1 MSARAVFLDK
11 DGTLVEDVP
20 MNVDPDRMRV
30 RAGAAEA
37 LGRLRDAGYRFAVV
51 SNQPGVA
58 LGAFPER
65 ALDAMAERLRAM
77 LGAAG
82 VQLEGFHYCPHHPT
96 GTVAEYRTECRC
108 RKPAPGLVLSAAQAL
123 GASVEDSWMV
133 GDILDDVEAGRRAG
147 CRTVLLDTGG
157 ETEWNVT
164 SARTPDFIATTFGQ
178 VADYILAEQSGP

>member
-20 MNVDPDRMRV
+20 MNVDPDRITMRP
-30 RAGAAEA
+30 GAAEA
-37 LGRLRDAGYRFAVV
+37 LGRLRDAGYQLAVV
-51 SNQPGVA
+51 SNQAGVA

-65 ALDAMAERLRAM
+65 ALEAVVERLRT
-77 LGAAG
+77 LLDAAG
-82 VQLEGFHYCPHHPT
+82 VQLEGFYYCPHHPA
-96 GTVAEYRTECRC
+96 GTVPEYRLECGC
-108 RKPAPGLVLSAAQAL
+108 RKPAPGLVLSAARAL

-164 SARTPDFIATTFGQ
+164 PARTPDFIATSFGQ
-178 VADYILAEQSGP
+178 VADYILAEQRS